1 MKNNAPEF
9 LRRLRED
16 IVFEETLRDQNLRLH
31 STWGLFSPRQV
42 DEGSRLLLEHLEIS
56 ADDDCLDLGCGYG
69 VLGLA
74 MARLAPAGHT
84 VLVDKDYVAVEYAR
98 KNAHLNDIDNCE
110 AFLSNGFS
118 EIGDRR
124 FDLIVSNL
132 PAKVGKELLY
142 LYLYD
147 ALEHLRPGGA
157 LYVVTISGLR
167 RFIER
172 GFREVFGN
180 YDKVKQGKSY
190 TVAKGVREPG

>member
-1 MKNNAPEF
+1 
-9 LRRLRED
+9 
-16 IVFEETLRDQNLRLH
+16 
-31 STWGLFSPRQV
+31 
-42 DEGSRLLLEHLEIS
+42 LLLEHLEIS

>member
-1 MKNNAPEF
+1 MKNNASEF
-9 LRRLRED
+9 KQRLRED
-16 IVFEETLRDQNLRLH
+16 IVFRETLRGQPLTLH

-42 DEGSRLLLEHLEIS
+42 DEGSRLLLEHLQIADS
-56 ADDDCLDLGCGYG
+56 ADCLDLGCGYG
-69 VLGLA
+69 VLGLV

-84 VLVDKDYVAVEYAR
+84 VLVDKDFVAVEYAR
-98 KNAHLNDIDNCE
+98 KNARINGIDNCE

-147 ALEHLRPGGA
+147 AFEHLKEGGA
-157 LYVVTISGLR
+157 FYVVTISGLR

-190 TVAKGVREPG
+190 TVAKALRDSA